1 MYICKLTAADSELY
15 HARQITPDNW
25 IQQTLFQHCR
35 TFFFLWEG
43 GKKKN
48 HELKQTKKFLL
59 LFEIK
64 DFLPHSVFQ
73 KSPSAGGK
81 SMYFYNINITIKIG
95 CEAAANYLP
104 YATLPPT
111 AASCLVGLL
120 NYNVQS
126 PLYSCV
132 AHCLNCC
139 WKGIL
144 GEWKHFHSAAHIN
157 GCPY

>member
-1 MYICKLTAADSELY
+1 MRIMQANCCWQRASSCKTKLP
-15 HARQITPDNW
+15 QITEYNK
-25 IQQTLFQHCR
+25 HCSNIVKL
-35 TFFFLWEG
+35 FFFSLWEG
-43 GKKKN
+43 EKKWVK
-48 HELKQTKKFLL
+48 TKKFLL

-64 DFLPHSVFQ
+64 DFLPHNVFQ

-81 SMYFYNINITIKIG
+81 SMYFYNINNTIKIG

-132 AHCLNCC
+132 AHWLNCC

-144 GEWKHFHSAAHIN
+144 GEWKHFHSATHIN